1 MKGANSVH
9 PQPSRFSP
17 SHAGRPPTS
26 PSKKSR
32 ATSAPPSKPTAMA
45 QLQKLIRRLRK
56 IKLRDPERMAWIRMK
71 SRRLCNSWRFTVL
84 TTALTIYA
92 LFGDDFRLCVTH
104 KQTDELFNAL
114 TMIACLVFG
123 VEIIAQSLG
132 QEEYF
137 LGFFFML
144 DFGST
149 VTLILD
155 LTWVSRELF
164 CAGGEGEEALRTSR
178 AGYGTP
184 SRHLASQQDDPRA
197 RAWHGAGVWPVVY
210 TGSRA
215 SLRDRASRT
224 LVFLDQVCINQ
235 RDTEQ
240 KAKGIMSIGAFLKYS
255 EQFLVIWDSTYAG
268 RLLYGAC

>member
-1 MKGANSVH
+1 
-9 PQPSRFSP
+9 
-17 SHAGRPPTS
+17 
-26 PSKKSR
+26 
-32 ATSAPPSKPTAMA
+32 
-45 QLQKLIRRLRK
+45 
-56 IKLRDPERMAWIRMK
+56 MK

-123 VEIIAQSLG
+123 LEIVAQSLG

-149 VTLILD
+149 VTLVLD

-178 AGYGTP
+178 AG
-184 SRHLASQQDDPRA
+184 RA
-197 RAWHGAGVWPVVY
+197 GA
-210 TGSRA
+210 
-215 SLRDRASRT
+215 RASRT
-224 LVFLDQVCINQ
+224 VRIIRLMRLVKLY
-235 RDTEQ
+235 
-240 KAKGIMSIGAFLKYS
+240 KAYWVAMERRRKRKQGSRS
-255 EQFLVIWDSTYAG
+255 CWS
-268 RLLYGAC
+268 